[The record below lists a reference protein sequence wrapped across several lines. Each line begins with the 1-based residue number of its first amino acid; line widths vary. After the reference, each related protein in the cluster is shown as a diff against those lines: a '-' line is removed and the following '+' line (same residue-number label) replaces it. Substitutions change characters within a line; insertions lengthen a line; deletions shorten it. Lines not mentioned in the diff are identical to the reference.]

1 MNRTFEDVLVEQC
14 APTLAGIKPA
24 SLFRFQADSLETIR
38 LHTAEWDQPAAFLWD
53 SRASPEGMSRHTRW
67 HDLSLPRK
75 MADTI
80 GG

>member
-38 LHTAEWDQPAAFLWD
+38 LHTAEWDQRLRSFGIRVHL
-53 SRASPEGMSRHTRW
+53 
-67 HDLSLPRK
+67 LK
-75 MADTI
+75 
-80 GG
+80 

>member
-38 LHTAEWDQPAAFLWD
+38 LHTAEWDQRLRD
-53 SRASPEGMSRHTRW
+53 SRASPEGMPRHTRW